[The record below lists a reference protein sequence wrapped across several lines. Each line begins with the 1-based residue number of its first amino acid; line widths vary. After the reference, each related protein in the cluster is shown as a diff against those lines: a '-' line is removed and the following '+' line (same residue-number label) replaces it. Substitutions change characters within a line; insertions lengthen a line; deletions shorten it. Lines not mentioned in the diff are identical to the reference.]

1 MIGSWEPWL
10 RIATFVAVF
19 VAMALWE
26 VARPRRVQHLGR
38 IDRWPSN
45 LGIVVLDTLIVRLLM
60 PTSAVGLALYCE
72 THAWGL
78 FNSFG
83 SYTASAILGFL
94 ALDLAIYGQHVL
106 FHYVPVLWRLHRMHH
121 ADQEFDVTTGIRFHP
136 IEILLSLFIK
146 FAVIAALG
154 VPAIAVFAF
163 EVVLNATSMFNH
175 CNVAIPKSW
184 DRALRWVLVT
194 PDMHRVH
201 HSIERQ
207 ETNRNFGF
215 NFPWWDRLFGTYT
228 DQPAAGHEQMI
239 VGISQFRS
247 KQEQHLNNMLTQ
259 PFRD

>member
-38 IDRWPSN
+38 TNRWPSN

-83 SYTASAILGFL
+83 SNTASAILGFL

-175 CNVAIPKSW
+175 GNVAIPKSW